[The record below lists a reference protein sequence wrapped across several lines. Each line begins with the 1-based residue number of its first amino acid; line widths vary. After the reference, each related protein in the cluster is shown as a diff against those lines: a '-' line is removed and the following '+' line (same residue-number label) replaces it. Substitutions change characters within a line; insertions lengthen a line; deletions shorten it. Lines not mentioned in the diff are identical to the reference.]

1 MEPEDLSLTTQPTN
15 LVHMPVPQASS
26 TLLVIQPEFCMKFL
40 GPPANH
46 RKDTHIIKYKV
57 ADIVW

>member
-1 MEPEDLSLTTQPTN
+1 MESEDLSLTTQPTN

-26 TLLVIQPEFCMKFL
+26 SLLVIQLQFWLKFL

-46 RKDTHIIKYKV
+46 RKDIHIIKYKV
-57 ADIVW
+57 GDIVW